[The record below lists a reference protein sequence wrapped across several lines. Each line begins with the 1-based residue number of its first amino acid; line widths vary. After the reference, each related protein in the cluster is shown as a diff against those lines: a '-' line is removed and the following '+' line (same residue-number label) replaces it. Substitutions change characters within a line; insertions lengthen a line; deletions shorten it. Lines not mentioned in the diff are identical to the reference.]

1 MAKIVKCKLVWV
13 AVNLCFVVDS
23 LTDLSTDESDFS
35 DSDHDYI
42 EPPTEEKDEED
53 GDDHN
58 DGNSQ

>member
-1 MAKIVKCKLVWV
+1 M
-13 AVNLCFVVDS
+13 CFVVVL

-42 EPPTEEKDEED
+42 EPPTEEKDEDEED

>member
-1 MAKIVKCKLVWV
+1 MRLKQF
-13 AVNLCFVVDS
+13 VNLCFVVDS
-23 LTDLSTDESDFS
+23 LTDLSTDESDFP
-35 DSDHDYI
+35 DSDHDYP